1 MTLRL
6 EHLLI
11 PARDQDRSARF
22 LADLLGLEVSG
33 ESSGS
38 AAAHF
43 AVVRVEDITVDFAT
57 IEQFDPHHLAFA
69 VDDQTFDAILERI
82 RAAGLQYSADPRHR
96 HPDQLNNN
104 NGGRGLYVQDPDGHN
119 LEFLTRPITARPTG
133 RQAVDPAAPT
143 TLWSR
148 CGATGMTPVDASG

>member
-22 LADLLGLEVSG
+22 LADLLGLKVSG

-43 AVVRVEDITVDFAT
+43 AVVRVQDITIDFAT
-57 IEQFDPHHLAFA
+57 IAQFDPHHLAFA
-69 VDDQTFDAILERI
+69 VDDETFDAILDRI
-82 RAAGLQYSADPRHR
+82 RATELQYSADPTHQR
-96 HPDQLNNN
+96 PGQLNDN
-104 NGGRGLYVQDPDGHN
+104 NGGRGLYVYDPDGHN
-119 LEFLTRPITARPTG
+119 LEFLTRPITA
-133 RQAVDPAAPT
+133 
-143 TLWSR
+143 
-148 CGATGMTPVDASG
+148 